1 VLEATDAT
9 DALLVGHSLGGMT
22 IQSLALADPDVIRER
37 VNGIVLV
44 ATSAHK
50 VASGRFSKPSQM
62 VVGSRVAQRVMSSN
76 PGNRFAR
83 RAFGA
88 SASPDDVAATRAMF
102 ASCDAA
108 SRRGLLAAMHTMDL
122 RGLRSIDVPV
132 TVVAGAKD
140 HLTPV
145 KRGRELAQR
154 LGARLDVLSDVGHM
168 IPLEAPDELAG
179 LISNARLHRLDA

>member
-1 VLEATDAT
+1 
-9 DALLVGHSLGGMT
+9 
-22 IQSLALADPDVIRER
+22 
-37 VNGIVLV
+37 
-44 ATSAHK
+44 
-50 VASGRFSKPSQM
+50 
-62 VVGSRVAQRVMSSN
+62 
-76 PGNRFAR
+76 
-83 RAFGA
+83 
-88 SASPDDVAATRAMF
+88 
-102 ASCDAA
+102 
-108 SRRGLLAAMHTMDL
+108 MHTMDL